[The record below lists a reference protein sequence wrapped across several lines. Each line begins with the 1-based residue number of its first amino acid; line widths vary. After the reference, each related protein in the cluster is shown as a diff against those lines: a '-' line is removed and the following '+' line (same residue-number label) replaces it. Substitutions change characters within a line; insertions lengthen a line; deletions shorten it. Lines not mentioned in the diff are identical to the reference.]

1 MLSEVKST
9 IWGSNVSQGYQAAC
23 FKVRDVELVKNLSAI
38 GIVLKYRAGL
48 HTVTRNTEQVT
59 SKGEH
64 EQEEPETQLEGFK
77 AVSILK
83 VRATALT

>member
-38 GIVLKYRAGL
+38 GIVLKYRAEVC
-48 HTVTRNTEQVT
+48 TVTRNTEV
-59 SKGEH
+59 SY
-64 EQEEPETQLEGFK
+64 FK
-77 AVSILK
+77 REVGARGARNPIKRFQSH
-83 VRATALT
+83 